1 MYLFKKAINSAP
13 HPPKTLIVESKEKVA
28 RADSAVA
35 SHTSAGFELA
45 DLMFEGFRS
54 LVMMVEKVVVVK
66 MLIDRENVA
75 DLTAIHVCANKLAVS
90 RRKCLRE
97 RGCCFVL
104 GLRGHCFCFVG
115 YFAYKTRQ
123 FKKN

>member
-1 MYLFKKAINSAP
+1 MFKKAINSAP

-35 SHTSAGFELA
+35 SHTSAGLELA
-45 DLMFEGFRS
+45 DLMFQGFRS
-54 LVMMVEKVVVVK
+54 LVMMVEKVVK
-66 MLIDRENVA
+66 MLKDRENVA
-75 DLTAIHVCANKLAVS
+75 DIAGIHVCANKLAVS

-104 GLRGHCFCFVG
+104 LGLRGHCFCFVG
-115 YFAYKTRQ
+115 YFAYKTTP

>member
-45 DLMFEGFRS
+45 NLMFEGLRS
-54 LVMMVEKVVVVK
+54 LRLMMVEKVVVVK
-66 MLIDRENVA
+66 MLKDRENVA
-75 DLTAIHVCANKLAVS
+75 DITAIHVCANKLAVS
-90 RRKCLRE
+90 GRTCLRE
-97 RGCCFVL
+97 HGCCFVL
-104 GLRGHCFCFVG
+104 GLRGQCFCFVG
-115 YFAYKTRQ
+115 YFAYICHS
-123 FKKN
+123 

>member
-45 DLMFEGFRS
+45 DLMFQGFRS
-54 LVMMVEKVVVVK
+54 LVVVVKKVVVVK
-66 MLIDRENVA
+66 MLKDRENVA
-75 DLTAIHVCANKLAVS
+75 DITAIHVCANKFAATG
-90 RRKCLRE
+90 RKCLRE

-104 GLRGHCFCFVG
+104 GLRGLCFCFVG
-115 YFAYKTRQ
+115 YFAYKTTP

>member
-1 MYLFKKAINSAP
+1 MYLFKKAINSA

-45 DLMFEGFRS
+45 DLMFQGLRS
-54 LVMMVEKVVVVK
+54 LRLMVEKVVVVK
-66 MLIDRENVA
+66 MLKDRENVA
-75 DLTAIHVCANKLAVS
+75 DIAGIHVCANKLAVS

-104 GLRGHCFCFVG
+104 LGLRGHCFCFVG
-115 YFAYKTRQ
+115 YFAYKTTP